1 MIDFIMTNLPII
13 VCFVLGIGLLIMEA
27 LMPGF
32 GIAGFSGIALEIVAL
47 VLTWQQHGTMATLGM
62 LLIVLSVLAIAIST
76 SLHSLTKGKLS
87 KSSIVNSHTESTDA
101 GYRSAEDMQVFLGR
115 EGTATT
121 ALRPTGLGEFDGV
134 RLNVVSEGDFIE
146 NGTKIRVTQIE
157 GNALAAAHAVLGK
170 ERKGMK
176 RLTSILLALLML
188 VGMALAE
195 ETPDAALGDWYA
207 LNTENEAICLTLRED
222 GTFCYDSREGT
233 WRKTTDGEYW
243 LTYNIHDLPEVME
256 RMVNSQAAE
265 QDLTALLTETGL
277 DVYYGST
284 AKGVVAHMVR
294 DAEELQNV
302 RTPKTD
308 TPLEAFAG
316 TWTMETVFAGA
327 MEMTYT
333 LDKGER
339 LAFCTID
346 GLTMLPGAALGNFTE
361 GTSYPMTLE
370 DGKLHTTILMQ
381 MTEEETLDFDMTFFQ
396 TADGSLYAT
405 LRLSDVPDNPTTM
418 FLLIPME

>member
-1 MIDFIMTNLPII
+1 
-13 VCFVLGIGLLIMEA
+13 
-27 LMPGF
+27 
-32 GIAGFSGIALEIVAL
+32 
-47 VLTWQQHGTMATLGM
+47 
-62 LLIVLSVLAIAIST
+62 
-76 SLHSLTKGKLS
+76 
-87 KSSIVNSHTESTDA
+87 
-101 GYRSAEDMQVFLGR
+101 
-115 EGTATT
+115 
-121 ALRPTGLGEFDGV
+121 
-134 RLNVVSEGDFIE
+134 
-146 NGTKIRVTQIE
+146 
-157 GNALAAAHAVLGK
+157 
-170 ERKGMK
+170 MK

-188 VGMALAE
+188 IGMALAE
-195 ETPDAALGDWYA
+195 TPEADPALGDWYA
-207 LNTENEAICLTLRED
+207 LNVDGTTECLTLRED
-222 GTFCYDSREGT
+222 GTFCYGSREGT

-243 LTYNIHDLPEVME
+243 LTYNIHELPEVME

-265 QDLTALLTETGL
+265 QDLTASLTENGL

-333 LDKGER
+333 PDKGER
-339 LAFCTID
+339 LAFCTVD

-370 DGKLHTTILMQ
+370 DGKLYTTILMQ

-405 LRLSDVPDNPTTM
+405 LRLNDVPDNPTTM
-418 FLLIPME
+418 FLLVPMEKE

>member
-1 MIDFIMTNLPII
+1 
-13 VCFVLGIGLLIMEA
+13 
-27 LMPGF
+27 
-32 GIAGFSGIALEIVAL
+32 
-47 VLTWQQHGTMATLGM
+47 
-62 LLIVLSVLAIAIST
+62 
-76 SLHSLTKGKLS
+76 
-87 KSSIVNSHTESTDA
+87 
-101 GYRSAEDMQVFLGR
+101 
-115 EGTATT
+115 
-121 ALRPTGLGEFDGV
+121 
-134 RLNVVSEGDFIE
+134 
-146 NGTKIRVTQIE
+146 
-157 GNALAAAHAVLGK
+157 
-170 ERKGMK
+170 MK

-243 LTYNIHDLPEVME
+243 LTYNSHDLAEVME

-265 QDLTALLTETGL
+265 QDLTALLTENGL

-316 TWTMETVFAGA
+316 TWTMETVFTGA

-333 LDKGER
+333 PDKGER

-346 GLTMLPGAALGNFTE
+346 GLTMLPGAGLESFPE
-361 GTSYPMTLE
+361 GTSFPLTFE
-370 DGKLHTTILMQ
+370 DGVLRTTISLTVQ
-381 MTEEETLDFDMTFFQ
+381 MAASSAVVKEIVVDYDLTFFQ

-405 LRLSDVPDNPTTM
+405 LRLNDVPDNPETM
-418 FLLIPME
+418 FLLVPME

>member
-1 MIDFIMTNLPII
+1 
-13 VCFVLGIGLLIMEA
+13 
-27 LMPGF
+27 
-32 GIAGFSGIALEIVAL
+32 
-47 VLTWQQHGTMATLGM
+47 
-62 LLIVLSVLAIAIST
+62 
-76 SLHSLTKGKLS
+76 
-87 KSSIVNSHTESTDA
+87 
-101 GYRSAEDMQVFLGR
+101 
-115 EGTATT
+115 
-121 ALRPTGLGEFDGV
+121 
-134 RLNVVSEGDFIE
+134 
-146 NGTKIRVTQIE
+146 
-157 GNALAAAHAVLGK
+157 
-170 ERKGMK
+170 MK
-176 RLTSILLALLML
+176 RLMSMMLALLML

-195 ETPDAALGDWYA
+195 ETPEPILGDWYA

-243 LTYNIHDLPEVME
+243 LTYNSHDLAEVME

-381 MTEEETLDFDMTFFQ
+381 MTEEETLDFDLTFFQ

-405 LRLSDVPDNPTTM
+405 LRLNDVPDNPETM
-418 FLLIPME
+418 FLLVPMEKE

>member
-1 MIDFIMTNLPII
+1 
-13 VCFVLGIGLLIMEA
+13 
-27 LMPGF
+27 
-32 GIAGFSGIALEIVAL
+32 
-47 VLTWQQHGTMATLGM
+47 
-62 LLIVLSVLAIAIST
+62 
-76 SLHSLTKGKLS
+76 
-87 KSSIVNSHTESTDA
+87 
-101 GYRSAEDMQVFLGR
+101 
-115 EGTATT
+115 
-121 ALRPTGLGEFDGV
+121 
-134 RLNVVSEGDFIE
+134 
-146 NGTKIRVTQIE
+146 
-157 GNALAAAHAVLGK
+157 
-170 ERKGMK
+170 MK
-176 RLTSILLALLML
+176 RLMSMVLALLML
-188 VGMALAE
+188 GGMALAE

-207 LNTENEAICLTLRED
+207 LNVDGTTECLTLRED

-243 LTYNIHDLPEVME
+243 LTYNSHDLPEVME
-256 RMVNSQAAE
+256 RMLNSQAAE
-265 QDLTALLTETGL
+265 QDLTALLTETGF

-294 DAEELQNV
+294 DAEEFQNV

-316 TWTMETVFAGA
+316 TWTMETVFTGA
-327 MEMTYT
+327 MQMTYT
-333 LDKGER
+333 PDKGER

-370 DGKLHTTILMQ
+370 DGKLYTTILMQ

-405 LRLSDVPDNPTTM
+405 LRLNDVPDNPTTM
-418 FLLIPME
+418 FLLVPMEKE

>member
-1 MIDFIMTNLPII
+1 
-13 VCFVLGIGLLIMEA
+13 
-27 LMPGF
+27 
-32 GIAGFSGIALEIVAL
+32 
-47 VLTWQQHGTMATLGM
+47 
-62 LLIVLSVLAIAIST
+62 
-76 SLHSLTKGKLS
+76 
-87 KSSIVNSHTESTDA
+87 
-101 GYRSAEDMQVFLGR
+101 
-115 EGTATT
+115 
-121 ALRPTGLGEFDGV
+121 
-134 RLNVVSEGDFIE
+134 
-146 NGTKIRVTQIE
+146 
-157 GNALAAAHAVLGK
+157 
-170 ERKGMK
+170 MK

-188 VGMALAE
+188 IGMALAE

-207 LNTENEAICLTLRED
+207 LNVDGTTECLTLRED

-243 LTYNIHDLPEVME
+243 LTFSRTGLLDVMAS
-256 RMVNSQAAE
+256 MVNSQVAE
-265 QDLTALLTETGL
+265 QDMTALLTENGL

-284 AKGVVAHMVR
+284 AEGVVAHMVR

-327 MEMTYT
+327 MQMTYT
-333 LDKGER
+333 PDKGER

-346 GLTMLPGAALGNFTE
+346 GLTMFPGAGLESFPE
-361 GTSYPMTLE
+361 GTSFPLTFE
-370 DGKLHTTILMQ
+370 DGVLRTTIPLTVQ
-381 MTEEETLDFDMTFFQ
+381 MAASSAVVKEIVVDYDLTFFQ

>member
-1 MIDFIMTNLPII
+1 
-13 VCFVLGIGLLIMEA
+13 
-27 LMPGF
+27 
-32 GIAGFSGIALEIVAL
+32 
-47 VLTWQQHGTMATLGM
+47 
-62 LLIVLSVLAIAIST
+62 
-76 SLHSLTKGKLS
+76 
-87 KSSIVNSHTESTDA
+87 
-101 GYRSAEDMQVFLGR
+101 
-115 EGTATT
+115 
-121 ALRPTGLGEFDGV
+121 
-134 RLNVVSEGDFIE
+134 
-146 NGTKIRVTQIE
+146 
-157 GNALAAAHAVLGK
+157 
-170 ERKGMK
+170 MK

-195 ETPDAALGDWYA
+195 EKSDAALGDWYA

-233 WRKTTDGEYW
+233 WRKNEDGEY
-243 LTYNIHDLPEVME
+243 LLSYNNSAPSLLELLDGIGDWDDWEAPEADM
-256 RMVNSQAAE
+256 
-265 QDLTALLTETGL
+265 TARLTETGL
-277 DVYYGST
+277 DVSYYGSPE
-284 AKGVVAHMVR
+284 GMVIHMVR

-302 RTPKTD
+302 RKPKTD

-327 MEMTYT
+327 MQMTYT
-333 LDKGER
+333 PDKGER